1 MLFRP
6 LQTCSVLTHTHTNE
20 KEKKGRGATTWLKR
34 REHCVPTATPTAS
47 PMSPMAAAFAASAAA
62 YTAACAA
69 ANAARTRDISV
80 GLMALAET
88 DCQS

>member
-1 MLFRP
+1 MSLALLGVFF
-6 LQTCSVLTHTHTNE
+6 S
-20 KEKKGRGATTWLKR
+20 AIS
-34 REHCVPTATPTAS
+34 TADST
-47 PMSPMAAAFAASAAA
+47 
-62 YTAACAA
+62 A